1 MLDKLSKNLNLLSI
15 LDKIELQ
22 ETEYVYRIWLKQP
35 EEEEYQ
41 IFVNIDKKSK
51 QITYEISNVTNTADY
66 SIIINMED
74 LKELQ
79 LIVKT
84 LTEE

>member
-1 MLDKLSKNLNLLSI
+1 MLDKLSKNLNLLSM

>member
-1 MLDKLSKNLNLLSI
+1 MLDKLSKNLNLLSM

-66 SIIINMED
+66 SITINMED

>member
-1 MLDKLSKNLNLLSI
+1 MLDKLSKNLNLLSM

-35 EEEEYQ
+35 DEEEYQ
-41 IFVNIDKKSK
+41 IFVDIDKKSK

-66 SIIINMED
+66 SITINMED